1 MKNPRAEEKRQ
12 VSALAF
18 CSLMAALG
26 AALMLAG
33 GVIPVMTY
41 CSPLLA
47 GVLLVPVLREYG
59 ARWAW
64 LVWIVTA
71 LLSLILSADKEAAL
85 FYCFLGEYPIAAR
98 KIRRIRPYPLALL
111 CRLAYVVLTLGVLYG
126 LILFVFRLDIGM
138 EELESLGRF
147 AAAAGFVMLTVTM
160 LLYDRVLQNLEILYE
175 RKLRPH
181 LKLPHG

>member
-1 MKNPRAEEKRQ
+1 MKNDPPNENRK

-26 AALMLAG
+26 AALMLMG
-33 GVIPVMTY
+33 GFIPVMTY
-41 CSPLLA
+41 CSPLLT
-47 GVLLVPVLREYG
+47 GVLLIPVLREYG
-59 ARWAW
+59 ARWAL

-98 KIRRIRPYPLALL
+98 QIRRIRSYPLALL
-111 CRLAYVVLTLGVLYG
+111 CRMVYVVLALGVLYG
-126 LILFVFRLDIGM
+126 LVLFVFQLDIGM
-138 EELESLGRF
+138 EELESHGRF

-181 LKLPHG
+181 LKLPRG